1 MSKRLEKIL
10 RDKRK
15 QQEESMIDHE
25 QIREAW
31 VTSCANLMATI
42 TNWLTPL
49 QGQHLL
55 EIQSETIPIFE
66 DQLGAYEVDALQ
78 IIFLQSDVM
87 KIRPVARFIIG
98 ATGRVDVVSGGTSLV
113 MLLTKKSGEWVF
125 AKRNI
130 QLGKFET
137 WPFNKDTFD
146 EFLSQFLE
154 E

>member
-1 MSKRLEKIL
+1 MPANRSQQVEHMLTGGQTKMSKRLEKIL

-87 KIRPVARFIIG
+87 KIRPVCAIHYRCNG
-98 ATGRVDVVSGGTSLV
+98 SR
-113 MLLTKKSGEWVF
+113 
-125 AKRNI
+125 
-130 QLGKFET
+130 
-137 WPFNKDTFD
+137 
-146 EFLSQFLE
+146 
-154 E
+154 